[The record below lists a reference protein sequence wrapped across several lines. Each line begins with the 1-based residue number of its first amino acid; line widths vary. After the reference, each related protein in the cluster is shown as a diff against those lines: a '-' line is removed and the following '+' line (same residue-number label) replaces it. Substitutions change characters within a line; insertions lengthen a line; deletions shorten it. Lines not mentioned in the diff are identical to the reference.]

1 MMCTQNPEQSHRQE
15 VIKAW
20 DDTTRR
26 SMPEARERQGKTS
39 SRRSKPALPFL
50 HFVVDIGTQPTKIF
64 KRKQRSDIW
73 HLLRGF
79 VYLVRVSF
87 C

>member
-1 MMCTQNPEQSHRQE
+1 MMCTQNPGQSHRQD
-15 VIKAW
+15 VIKVW

-26 SMPEARERQGKTS
+26 SMLEARGRQGKTS
-39 SRRSKPALPFL
+39 SRRSRPASPFL
-50 HFVVDIGTQPTKIF
+50 HFVVDIDTQPTNIF
-64 KRKQRSDIW
+64 KCKQRSGIW